1 VADQPSEI
9 RVPVSSEGDVVLA
22 RQTGRSLAQRLG
34 FTESDPMFI
43 ATAVSEIARNIIVH
57 ARRGDIV
64 FSVVHANGK
73 TGLAIVASDEGPG
86 IPDIPLAMKDGYST
100 VKSLGLGLPG
110 ARRLMDEF
118 EIATTVG
125 KGTTITM
132 KKWVRG
138 GGARARIPV

>member
-1 VADQPSEI
+1 VADSSEI
-9 RVPVSSEGDVVLA
+9 RVPVTSEADVVLA

-43 ATAVSEIARNIIVH
+43 ATAVSEIARNMIVH
-57 ARRGDIV
+57 ARRGEV
-64 FSVVHANGK
+64 FFSVVHANGK
-73 TGLAIVASDEGPG
+73 TGVRIVACDEGPG
-86 IPDIPLAMKDGYST
+86 IPDVPLAMKDGYST

-118 EIATTVG
+118 EIETTIG

-132 KKWVRG
+132 KKWVRS
-138 GGARARIPV
+138 GGARARLPF

>member
-1 VADQPSEI
+1 VVEVASEA
-9 RVPVSSEGDVVLA
+9 RVPVASEADVVLA
-22 RQTGRSLAQRLG
+22 RQTARGLAQRLG
-34 FTESDPMFI
+34 FTESDPMFV

-64 FSVVHANGK
+64 FSVVRANGK
-73 TGLAIVASDEGPG
+73 VGLAIVASDEGPG
-86 IPDIPLAMKDGYST
+86 IPDVPLAMKDGYST

-118 EIATTVG
+118 EVKTTVG
-125 KGTTITM
+125 VGTTITM

-138 GGARARIPV
+138 GGARARLPV